1 MHEMFPFRPSILYI
15 GLTGVVC
22 GNALLLLQL
31 QDAIGR
37 DEFARL
43 AAEAEAEA
51 GGTPAASSS
60 SSSASRQVAAAG
72 SSAEAA
78 AGFAG
83 EDLDDDSG
91 FFDLP
96 ESDSTA
102 AAAAAAGGDGEQQ
115 QQQLPAVE
123 WSRQDPNSFFAVDE
137 EEVVE
142 AESVWYS
149 RRGPFDDLF
158 GDAGEDMVQQRQQ
171 QQSRSGGGRGK
182 GKAGR
187 KAAQKQ

>member
-1 MHEMFPFRPSILYI
+1 MHEMFPFHPSILYI

-60 SSSASRQVAAAG
+60 SSSASRQLAAAG

-96 ESDSTA
+96 DSDST
-102 AAAAAAGGDGEQQ
+102 AAAAAGGDGEQQ

-171 QQSRSGGGRGK
+171 SRSGGGRGK